1 MRILGIETSCDEC
14 SAAVVEDGTRVL
26 SNHIATQIDEHTP
39 WYGVVPEIAS
49 RLHTEWIDGVV
60 QLAMK
65 EASCRF
71 SDLDGIA
78 VTAMPGL
85 MGSLLVGLSYAKALS
100 WSLDLPLVSVNHIEA
115 HLYAPHLEYTIKYP
129 YLGLVV
135 SGGHTLICHVHDARN
150 IEVMG
155 TTVDDACGE
164 AFDKVAKYYKMG
176 YPGGA
181 VIDKLSETGNPRAY
195 HFPKARLNKGDHP
208 FDLSYS
214 GLKTAVIN
222 QLQQFKAE
230 NTEGD
235 SPEDIAA
242 SFQRIAIEMLI
253 DRVKLAIKERGLT
266 RVVAGGGVSA
276 NSYLRRRLKNL
287 DNVEAY
293 FPSMK
298 LCTDNG
304 AMIAGLGYR
313 HFLDGHFSGLD
324 ANAMA
329 RVSAFKHKYP

>member
-1 MRILGIETSCDEC
+1 MKILGIETSCDEC
-14 SAAVVEDGTRVL
+14 SAAVVVDGKEIL

-60 QLAMK
+60 GLALD
-65 EASCRF
+65 EAGLTIK
-71 SDLDGIA
+71 DIDGIA

-85 MGSLLVGLSYAKALS
+85 MGSLLVGLSYAKGLA
-100 WSLDLPLVSVNHIEA
+100 WSRDLPFVSVNHIEA
-115 HLYAPHLEYTIKYP
+115 HLYAPHLESPIEYP

-135 SGGHTLICHVHDARN
+135 SGGHTLICHVHDPEN

-164 AFDKVAKYYKMG
+164 AFDKVAKFYKLG
-176 YPGGA
+176 YPGGV
-181 VIDKLSETGNPRAY
+181 VIDKLAEKGNPRGF
-195 HFPKARLNKGDHP
+195 HFPKPKLNKGNHP
-208 FDLSYS
+208 YDVSYS

-222 QLQQFKAE
+222 QLDIFRSEKT
-230 NTEGD
+230 NG
-235 SPEDIAA
+235 SVEDIAA
-242 SFQRIAIEMLI
+242 SFQRTAIEILM
-253 DRVKLAIKERGLT
+253 DRVQMALKERGLS

-276 NSYLRRRLKNL
+276 NSYLRKRLRSLKNV
-287 DNVEAY
+287 DSY
-293 FPSMK
+293 FPSLK

-304 AMIAGLGYR
+304 AMIAGLGY
-313 HFLDGHFSGLD
+313 HLLKQGMHSDMTS
-324 ANAMA
+324 NAMA